1 MTSHGGGSRSVS
13 STLFECTP
21 PNLLFTY
28 SIRVVEAVVVEA
40 MVAAVCV

>member
-28 SIRVVEAVVVEA
+28 SIRVVEA